1 MLIKVIDVIG
11 KDICVSSE
19 DGEKLHEQIK
29 LNLQNADTTEISF
42 SGIKM
47 IISVFLNTAIGQLY
61 GEFSEGEIREK
72 LKVIDIDPE
81 DKELFQRVVMNAKR
95 YYKNSKEYDK
105 AWEDSNNGQE

>member
-29 LNLQNADTTEISF
+29 LSLQKDDTTEISF

-61 GEFSEGEIREK
+61 GEFSEDEIRKK
-72 LKVIDIDPE
+72 LKVNDIEQE
-81 DKELFQRVVMNAKR
+81 DVELLGRVVTNAKR

-105 AWEDSNNGQE
+105 AWEDSNNG